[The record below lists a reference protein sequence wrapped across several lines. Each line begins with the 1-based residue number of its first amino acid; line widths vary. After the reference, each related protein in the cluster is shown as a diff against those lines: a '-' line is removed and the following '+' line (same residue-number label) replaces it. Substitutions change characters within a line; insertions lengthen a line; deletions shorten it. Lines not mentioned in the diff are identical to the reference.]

1 MIVKTVKS
9 FNQVTRHAISEKVAG
24 YVNKS
29 KSQEEEVVKLKKRY
43 NLQKIYRFDLGENV
57 DGFSPKINIFLENL
71 YKNEVLFS
79 KLHQYPD
86 ITHLSLRE
94 RIGDTFN
101 IPRQHIVISAGLD
114 SILDLI
120 TRVFFEYRDVFV
132 MPVPGFFLFES
143 YSERM
148 GANPVFLQLDEEN
161 DFKWTDKIFEKLKE
175 LIVRFRPKIVWLSN
189 PNNPTGHTIP
199 EDMLQEVLKLAG
211 DYNVYIVLDEAY
223 YDFVGKISD
232 SAAKYIK
239 DYDNLMVL
247 RSFSKAY
254 GLAGIR
260 LGYIMCSNED
270 IIEALL
276 IHRHHFPITQLSLNI
291 ARIALKD
298 KQFIN
303 QTQINTR
310 KRREILYQL
319 LNNLP
324 TFRYI
329 SSQTNIFMLKSNIL
343 SANDLDSKLKKYG
356 IITSQLNITGIAKN
370 KYLRIT
376 IRNEADNYYF
386 YNACKE
392 INDELLHL
400 S

>member
-1 MIVKTVKS
+1 MLVKTVKS
-9 FNQVTRHAISEKVAG
+9 FNQFTRHAITEKVAG

-29 KSQEEEVVKLKKRY
+29 KSLEEEVVRLKKRY

-57 DGFSPKINIFLENL
+57 DGFSPKINDFLENL

-94 RIGDTFN
+94 RIGATFN

-120 TRVFFEYRDVFV
+120 TRAFFEYRDIFV

-148 GANPVFLQLDEEN
+148 GATPVFLQLDEEN
-161 DFKWTDKIFEKLKE
+161 NFDWNNETFEQLKK

-199 EDMLQEVLKLAG
+199 EPMLQEVFSLAH
-211 DYNVYIVLDEAY
+211 DYNVYVVLDEAY
-223 YDFVGKISD
+223 YDFVGKTSG

-239 DYDNLMVL
+239 DYSNLMVL

-276 IHRHHFPITQLSLNI
+276 IHRHHFPITQLSMNI

-298 KQFIN
+298 RQFIN
-303 QTQINTR
+303 QTQNNTR

-319 LNNLP
+319 LSDLS
-324 TFRYI
+324 TFKFI
-329 SSQTNIFMLKSNIL
+329 PSQTNIFMLKNNLL
-343 SANDLDSKLKKYG
+343 SANDLDLKLKKYG
-356 IITSQLNITGIAKN
+356 IITSQLNITGVAQN

-386 YNACKE
+386 FNACKE

>member
-9 FNQVTRHAISEKVAG
+9 FNQFTRHALSEKVAG

-29 KSQEEEVVKLKKRY
+29 KSLEEEIMRLKKRH

-57 DGFSPKINIFLENL
+57 DGFSPKINEFLENL

-94 RIGDTFN
+94 RIGATFN

-148 GANPVFLQLDEEN
+148 GATPVFLQLEEDS
-161 DFKWTDKIFEKLKE
+161 DFEWTETTFEKLKD
-175 LIVRFRPKIVWLSN
+175 LIIRFRPKIVWLSN
-189 PNNPTGHTIP
+189 PNNPSGNVIP
-199 EDMLQEVLKLAG
+199 EPMLIEIFNLTHE
-211 DYNVYIVLDEAY
+211 YNIFVVLDEAY
-223 YDFVGKISD
+223 FDYVGKIAD
-232 SAAKYIK
+232 SAARYIK
-239 DYDNLMVL
+239 QYDNLMVL

-291 ARIALKD
+291 ARVALKD
-298 KQFIN
+298 KHFIN
-303 QTQINTR
+303 QTQVNTR
-310 KRREILYQL
+310 QRRTILYNL
-319 LNNLP
+319 LDTLSS
-324 TFRYI
+324 FRYI
-329 SSQTNIFMLKSNIL
+329 PSHTNIFMLKNNLIS
-343 SANDLDSKLKKYG
+343 STELDSRLKRYG
-356 IITSQLNITGIAKN
+356 IITSQLNITGIATN

-376 IRNEADNYYF
+376 IRKESDNYYF
-386 YNACKE
+386 FNACKE
-392 INDELLHL
+392 INDELLQL

>member
-1 MIVKTVKS
+1 MIVKTIKS
-9 FNQVTRHAISEKVAG
+9 FNQFTRNALAEKVGG

-29 KSQEEEVVKLKKRY
+29 KSQEEEVVRLKKRY

-57 DGFSPKINIFLENL
+57 DGFSPKINEFLENL

-94 RIGDTFN
+94 RIGATFN

-120 TRVFFEYRDVFV
+120 TRVFFEYRDVFI

-148 GANPVFLQLDEEN
+148 GATPVFLQLDEKNNFE
-161 DFKWTDKIFEKLKE
+161 WTDETFNKLKD
-175 LIVRFRPKIVWLSN
+175 LIIKFRPKIVWISN
-189 PNNPTGHTIP
+189 PNNPTGNIIP
-199 EDMLQEVLKLAG
+199 ENMLKEIFELTST
-211 DYNVYIVLDEAY
+211 YNIYVVVDEAY
-223 YDFVGKISD
+223 HDFVGKTSD
-232 SAAKYIK
+232 SSAKFLK
-239 DYDNLMVL
+239 DYGNLMVL
-247 RSFSKAY
+247 RSFSKAH

-260 LGYIMCSNED
+260 LGYLMCSNEE

-276 IHRHHFPITQLSLNI
+276 IHRHHFPITQLSMNI
-291 ARIALKD
+291 ARISLKD
-298 KQFIN
+298 KNFIN
-303 QTQINTR
+303 KTQMLTCQ
-310 KRREILYQL
+310 RRALLFQL
-319 LNNLP
+319 LDSLP
-324 TFRYI
+324 TFSYI
-329 SSQTNIFMLKSNIL
+329 PSKTNIFMLKNNSL
-343 SANDLDSKLKKYG
+343 TATELDLQLKRYG
-356 IITSQLNITGIAKN
+356 IITSHLNITGLGQN

-376 IRNEADNYYF
+376 VRNESDNYYF
-386 YNACKE
+386 YEACKK